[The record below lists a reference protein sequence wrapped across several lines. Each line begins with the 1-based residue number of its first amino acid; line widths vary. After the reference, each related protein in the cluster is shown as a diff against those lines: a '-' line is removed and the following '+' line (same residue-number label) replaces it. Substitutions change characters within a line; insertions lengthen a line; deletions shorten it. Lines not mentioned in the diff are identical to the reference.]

1 MNDANTRNGS
11 TFLPKG
17 FREFFKSRL
26 NEIFGLTIIIFITS
40 IIVSFWSFDP
50 NDPIYYFK
58 SSTKETVNILGW
70 DKKRKGVARQC
81 KKHSPLDAAPI

>member
-26 NEIFGLTIIIFITS
+26 NEIFGLTIIIFIIIKIEYIVFFLGTS
-40 IIVSFWSFDP
+40 
-50 NDPIYYFK
+50 
-58 SSTKETVNILGW
+58 
-70 DKKRKGVARQC
+70 
-81 KKHSPLDAAPI
+81 